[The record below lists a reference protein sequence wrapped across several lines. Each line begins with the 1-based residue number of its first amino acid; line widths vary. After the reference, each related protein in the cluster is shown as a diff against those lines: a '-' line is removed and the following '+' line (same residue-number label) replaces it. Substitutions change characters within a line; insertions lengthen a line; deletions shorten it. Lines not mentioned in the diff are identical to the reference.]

1 MTNDNEVK
9 LAVIDDAQIAGRVCL
24 AEPSSTSE
32 IVVPVSGDSGLTVPG
47 TKCNHGVYIPA
58 NSPYPTMSDYCSICW
73 PYKLAVKDNAQYL
86 ATKKIKLEE

>member
-1 MTNDNEVK
+1 MTNDNAIKMVV
-9 LAVIDDAQIAGRVCL
+9 LDDAQIAGRVCIDQP
-24 AEPSSTSE
+24 AFVQN
-32 IVVPVSGDSGLTVPG
+32 IIVPVSGDSGLTVPG
-47 TKCNHGVYIPA
+47 TKCEHGVYIPA